1 MAAASFLGTH
11 LTITAIATKLHSPT
25 RHCSLTR
32 TPKPSRLLPMVN
44 NGRAKGKMGASSTL
58 FKCNNRDHSHME
70 IYDSAEEEKEEEEEH
85 EQFVGWFREAWPY
98 LWAHRGGTFVI
109 IISGEVA
116 SNPNYLNPLLKD
128 IAFLHH
134 LGIRFVLVPAT
145 NVEIHKLLAGRGKKR
160 QFVGPYIVTD
170 PETLDAAKEAAGRIC
185 SNIEAV
191 LSAAPSISNIRRR
204 HGSDSSRLHDVG
216 VSVASGNFVAAKR
229 RGVVAGVD
237 YGETGEVKKVDVRRI
252 RERLD
257 GGDCIVLLRNIG
269 YSSSGESLDCDTYEV
284 GTACSLAIEAD
295 KLICI
300 MDGPILDDKRLVR
313 FLTLEE
319 VEAEADMLI
328 RKRKQE
334 HHQGLGFAVGG
345 YERQQRSHRLNGYI
359 SELAAAA
366 FVCRGGVERVHL
378 LDGTKGGV
386 LLLELF
392 KRDGVGTMVASDV
405 YQGTRKA
412 TESDFSRV
420 RELIQASEASEELVR
435 RSDEELLEMI
445 LLDCFAV
452 VEREGQIVACA
463 ALVSF
468 LEEKCGEVASFVV
481 SSDCRRQGQGHKLLD
496 YIEKK
501 ASCLGLDKLFLLTTR
516 AEDWFKRRGY
526 FECSIESIPEKRR
539 GKINLSRGSKYHMK
553 QL

>member
-1 MAAASFLGTH
+1 
-11 LTITAIATKLHSPT
+11 
-25 RHCSLTR
+25 
-32 TPKPSRLLPMVN
+32 
-44 NGRAKGKMGASSTL
+44 MGG
-58 FKCNNRDHSHME
+58 HME
-70 IYDSAEEEKEEEEEH
+70 IYDSAEEEEEH
-85 EQFVGWFREAWPY
+85 EQFVWWFREAWPY
-98 LWAHRGGTFVI
+98 LWAHRGSTFVI

-145 NVEIHKLLAGRGKKR
+145 DVEIHKLLAGRGKKPE
-160 QFVGPYIVTD
+160 FVGPYIVTD
-170 PETLDAAKEAAGRIC
+170 LETLDAAKEEAGRIC

-191 LSAAPSISNIRRR
+191 LSAGPSISNIRRR
-204 HGSDSSRLHDVG
+204 HGSESSRLHEVG

-229 RGVVAGVD
+229 IGVVTGVD

-257 GGDCIVLLRNIG
+257 CGYCIVLLRNIG
-269 YSSSGESLDCDTYEV
+269 YSSSGKSLNCNTYEV
-284 GTACSLAIEAD
+284 GTACFLAIEAD

-300 MDGPILDDKRLVR
+300 MDGPILDDKRLRRRQSRHVDSKAKARAPPKFR
-313 FLTLEE
+313 FCCW
-319 VEAEADMLI
+319 
-328 RKRKQE
+328 
-334 HHQGLGFAVGG
+334 G
-345 YERQQRSHRLNGYI
+345 YERQQQSHRLNGYI

-392 KRDGVGTMVASDV
+392 KRDGVGTMVASDL
-405 YQGTRKA
+405 YQGTRMA

-420 RELIQASEASEELVR
+420 RELIQASVASGELVR

-452 VEREGQIVACA
+452 VEREGQIIACA
-463 ALVSF
+463 ALVSSR
-468 LEEKCGEVASFVV
+468 KKNVG
-481 SSDCRRQGQGHKLLD
+481 RLLLLQ
-496 YIEKK
+496 YLR
-501 ASCLGLDKLFLLTTR
+501 ASCLGLDKVFLLTAR
-516 AEDWFKRRGY
+516 ALDWFKRHGY
-526 FECSIESIPEKRR
+526 FECSIESVPEKRR
-539 GKINLSRGSKYHMK
+539 GKINLSRGSTYYMK

>member
-1 MAAASFLGTH
+1 
-11 LTITAIATKLHSPT
+11 
-25 RHCSLTR
+25 
-32 TPKPSRLLPMVN
+32 MVN

-70 IYDSAEEEKEEEEEH
+70 IYDSAERRRRRSTSSS
-85 EQFVGWFREAWPY
+85 W
-98 LWAHRGGTFVI
+98 GGF
-109 IISGEVA
+109 A
-116 SNPNYLNPLLKD
+116 R
-128 IAFLHH
+128 
-134 LGIRFVLVPAT
+134 LGPTCGPTAAALSSSSYPAKSI
-145 NVEIHKLLAGRGKKR
+145 NFWQRGKKR

-319 VEAEADMLI
+319 AEAEADMLI

-378 LDGTKGGV
+378 
-386 LLLELF
+386 
-392 KRDGVGTMVASDV
+392 R
-405 YQGTRKA
+405 
-412 TESDFSRV
+412 
-420 RELIQASEASEELVR
+420 
-435 RSDEELLEMI
+435 
-445 LLDCFAV
+445 
-452 VEREGQIVACA
+452 
-463 ALVSF
+463 
-468 LEEKCGEVASFVV
+468 
-481 SSDCRRQGQGHKLLD
+481 
-496 YIEKK
+496 
-501 ASCLGLDKLFLLTTR
+501 
-516 AEDWFKRRGY
+516 WNKRRG
-526 FECSIESIPEKRR
+526 FVV
-539 GKINLSRGSKYHMK
+539 GVV
-553 QL
+553 

>member
-1 MAAASFLGTH
+1 MAAASFPGTH

-25 RHCSLTR
+25 RHCSRTR

-70 IYDSAEEEKEEEEEH
+70 IYDSAKEEKEEEEEH
-85 EQFVGWFREAWPY
+85 EQFVRLGP
-98 LWAHRGGTFVI
+98 TF
-109 IISGEVA
+109 A

-145 NVEIHKLLAGRGKKR
+145 NVEIHKLLAGRGKKP
-160 QFVGPYIVTD
+160 QFVGPYIVND

-204 HGSDSSRLHDVG
+204 HGSDSSRLRDVG

-269 YSSSGESLDCDTYEV
+269 YSSSGESLNCNTYEV

-300 MDGPILDDKRLVR
+300 MDGPILDDKHLVR

-319 VEAEADMLI
+319 AEAEADMLI

-345 YERQQRSHRLNGYI
+345 YERQQQSHRLNGYI

-366 FVCRGGVERVHL
+366 FVCRGGVER
-378 LDGTKGGV
+378 
-386 LLLELF
+386 LF

-405 YQGTRKA
+405 YQGTRMA

-420 RELIQASEASEELVR
+420 RALIQASEASEELVR

-468 LEEKCGEVASFVV
+468 LEEKCGEW
-481 SSDCRRQGQGHKLLD
+481 RLLLLQGHKLHD

-516 AEDWFKRRGY
+516 AAEDWFKRRGY

-539 GKINLSRGSKYHMK
+539 GKINQSRGSKYYMK

>member
-1 MAAASFLGTH
+1 
-11 LTITAIATKLHSPT
+11 
-25 RHCSLTR
+25 
-32 TPKPSRLLPMVN
+32 
-44 NGRAKGKMGASSTL
+44 
-58 FKCNNRDHSHME
+58 ME
-70 IYDSAEEEKEEEEEH
+70 IYDSAEEEEH
-85 EQFVGWFREAWPY
+85 EQFVWWFREAWPY
-98 LWAHRGGTFVI
+98 LWAHRGSTFVI
-109 IISGEVA
+109 IISGEVV

-145 NVEIHKLLAGRGKKR
+145 DVEIHKLLAGRGKKPE
-160 QFVGPYIVTD
+160 FVGPYIVTD
-170 PETLDAAKEAAGRIC
+170 PKTIDAAKEAAGLIC

-191 LSAAPSISNIRRR
+191 LSARPSISNIRRR
-204 HGSDSSRLHDVG
+204 HGSESSRLHEVG
-216 VSVASGNFVAAKR
+216 
-229 RGVVAGVD
+229 
-237 YGETGEVKKVDVRRI
+237 VKKVDVRRI

-257 GGDCIVLLRNIG
+257 GGYCIVLLRNIG
-269 YSSSGESLDCDTYEV
+269 YSSSGESLNCNTYEV

-319 VEAEADMLI
+319 AEAEVDMLI

-334 HHQGLGFAVGG
+334 HHQSLGFAVGG
-345 YERQQRSHRLNGYI
+345 YERQQQSHRLNGYI

-392 KRDGVGTMVASDV
+392 KRDGVGTMVASDL
-405 YQGTRKA
+405 YQGTRMA

-420 RELIQASEASEELVR
+420 RELIQASVASGELVR

-452 VEREGQIVACA
+452 VEREGQIIACA

-468 LEEKCGEVASFVV
+468 SEEKCGEVASIAV
-481 SSDCRRQGQGHKLLD
+481 SSDCRLQGQGHKLLD
-496 YIEKK
+496 FIEKK
-501 ASCLGLDKLFLLTTR
+501 ASCLGLDKVFLLTAR
-516 AEDWFKRRGY
+516 ALDWFKRHGY

-539 GKINLSRGSKYHMK
+539 GKINLSRGSTYYMK

>member
-11 LTITAIATKLHSPT
+11 LTITVIATKLHSPT

-58 FKCNNRDHSHME
+58 FKCNNRDHTHME

-85 EQFVGWFREAWPY
+85 EKFVRWFREAWPY

-145 NVEIHKLLAGRGKKR
+145 NVEIHKLLAGRGKKP

-170 PETLDAAKEAAGRIC
+170 PETLEAAKEAAGRIC

-269 YSSSGESLDCDTYEV
+269 YSSSGESLNCNTYEV

-313 FLTLEE
+313 FLTLG
-319 VEAEADMLI
+319 EAEAGADMLI

-345 YERQQRSHRLNGYI
+345 YERQQQSHQLNGYV

-405 YQGTRKA
+405 YQGTRMA

-420 RELIQASEASEELVR
+420 RELIQASEELVR
-435 RSDEELLEMI
+435 RNDEELLEMI

-452 VEREGQIVACA
+452 VEREGQILAFSLHFPLSTLNILYVLA
-463 ALVSF
+463 
-468 LEEKCGEVASFVV
+468 
-481 SSDCRRQGQGHKLLD
+481 CRRQGQGHKLHD

-539 GKINLSRGSKYHMK
+539 GKINLSRGSKYYMK

>member
-1 MAAASFLGTH
+1 
-11 LTITAIATKLHSPT
+11 
-25 RHCSLTR
+25 
-32 TPKPSRLLPMVN
+32 
-44 NGRAKGKMGASSTL
+44 
-58 FKCNNRDHSHME
+58 ME
-70 IYDSAEEEKEEEEEH
+70 IYDSAEEEEEH
-85 EQFVGWFREAWPY
+85 EQFVWWFREAWPY
-98 LWAHRGGTFVI
+98 LWAHRGSTFVI

-145 NVEIHKLLAGRGKKR
+145 DVEIHKLLAGRGKKPE
-160 QFVGPYIVTD
+160 FVGPYIVTD
-170 PETLDAAKEAAGRIC
+170 LETLDSAKEAAGRIC

-191 LSAAPSISNIRRR
+191 LSAGPSISNIRRR
-204 HGSDSSRLHDVG
+204 HGSESSRLHEVG

-229 RGVVAGVD
+229 IGVVTGVD

-257 GGDCIVLLRNIG
+257 GGYCIVLLRNIG
-269 YSSSGESLDCDTYEV
+269 YSSSGKSLNCNTYEV
-284 GTACSLAIEAD
+284 GTACFLAIEAD

-319 VEAEADMLI
+319 AEAEADM
-328 RKRKQE
+328 
-334 HHQGLGFAVGG
+334 
-345 YERQQRSHRLNGYI
+345 
-359 SELAAAA
+359 
-366 FVCRGGVERVHL
+366 GGVERVHL

-392 KRDGVGTMVASDV
+392 KRDGVGTMVASDL
-405 YQGTRKA
+405 YQGTRMA

-420 RELIQASEASEELVR
+420 RELIQASVASGELVR

-445 LLDCFAV
+445 LLDCFAI
-452 VEREGQIVACA
+452 VEREGQIIACA

-468 LEEKCGEVASFVV
+468 SEEKCGEVASIAV
-481 SSDCRRQGQGHKLLD
+481 SSDCRLQGQGHKLLD
-496 YIEKK
+496 FIEKR
-501 ASCLGLDKLFLLTTR
+501 ASCLGLDKVFLLTAR
-516 AEDWFKRRGY
+516 ALDWFKRHGY
-526 FECSIESIPEKRR
+526 FECSTESIPEKRR
-539 GKINLSRGSKYHMK
+539 GKINLSRGSTYYMK